1 MLRKTL
7 LLLIVAIVACGSAYA
22 QRPGKGKSREEMRKD
37 LREFKM
43 KFIAQEIDLK
53 EDQQKQFTEVY
64 GRMLDERMKLFEE
77 TRGLERK
84 LKKEG
89 ADVSDEEYSKVNK
102 SLSEAKEKD
111 AEIEKRYDAEFS
123 KFLTGKQI
131 FQMKGAEEKFRQK
144 MSEMRHKNKSKK

>member
-1 MLRKTL
+1 MPRKIVV
-7 LLLIVAIVACGSAYA
+7 LLIAAIMACGSVYA
-22 QRPGKGKSREEMRKD
+22 QKPGKGKNRAEMRKE

-43 KFIAQEIDLK
+43 KFIAQEMDLK

-64 GRMLDERMKLFEE
+64 GRMHDERMKLFEQ

-89 ADVSDEEYSKVNK
+89 EVSDEEYAQLNK
-102 SLSEAKEKD
+102 SLTEAKEKD

-123 KFLTGKQI
+123 KFLNSKQI
-131 FQMKGAEEKFRQK
+131 FKMKSAEEKFRQK
-144 MSEMRHKNKSKK
+144 MTEMRHKNKSKK